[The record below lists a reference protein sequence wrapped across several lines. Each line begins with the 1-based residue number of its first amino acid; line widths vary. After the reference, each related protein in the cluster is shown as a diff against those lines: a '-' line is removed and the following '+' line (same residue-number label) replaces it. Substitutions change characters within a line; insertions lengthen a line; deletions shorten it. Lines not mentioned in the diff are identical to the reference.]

1 MIKMIKLDDVARAS
15 GVSISTVSR
24 ALSEPERVAE
34 ATRRRIYAAVRELG
48 YRPNRAAS
56 LLRSGRTG
64 SLGLLV
70 PDLENP
76 YFASLTKGV
85 QARAQEA
92 GMAVLV
98 ADSDENLRRE
108 TDLVGQLAQQTDG
121 VLVASPRILD
131 LDVAALD
138 GTPSILI
145 NAEAPGLPSVSVDYA
160 DATMQAVAH
169 LHALGHR
176 RIAYV
181 GGPAGSSA
189 DARRRDGLTQAD
201 ERFSDVQI
209 VDLGAFSPRVE
220 GGEAAA
226 DLAVGSG
233 ATGIIAF
240 NDLVAVGLLA
250 MLARRG
256 IAVPDQLSVVGYD
269 DILVSRLAT
278 PTLTTMRVDIRGVG
292 EAAVQMFVDLTK
304 RRPKTRAGAADER
317 RTMPTRLVV
326 RESTA
331 APVQRG

>member
-1 MIKMIKLDDVARAS
+1 MIKMIKLDDVARVS

-34 ATRRRIYAAVRELG
+34 PTRRRIYAAVRELG

-176 RIAYV
+176 RIAYA

-292 EAAVQMFVDLTK
+292 EAAVQMFVDLTG
-304 RRPKTRAGAADER
+304 RRSKTRAGAADER

>member
-1 MIKMIKLDDVARAS
+1 MIKLDDVARAS

-34 ATRRRIYAAVRELG
+34 PTRRRIYAAVRELG

-189 DARRRDGLTQAD
+189 DARRREGLTQAG

-256 IAVPDQLSVVGYD
+256 IAVPDRLSVVGYD

-292 EAAVQMFVDLTK
+292 EAAVQMFVDLTT

>member
-34 ATRRRIYAAVRELG
+34 PTRRRIYAAVRELG

-189 DARRRDGLTQAD
+189 DARRREGLTQAD

-292 EAAVQMFVDLTK
+292 EAAVQMFVDLTR

>member
-34 ATRRRIYAAVRELG
+34 PTRRRIYAAVRELG

-292 EAAVQMFVDLTK
+292 EAAVQMFVDLT
-304 RRPKTRAGAADER
+304 RRHPKTRAGAADER

>member
-1 MIKMIKLDDVARAS
+1 MIKLDDVARAS

-34 ATRRRIYAAVRELG
+34 PTRRRIYAAVRELG

-176 RIAYV
+176 RIAYA

-250 MLARRG
+250 LLARRG

-292 EAAVQMFVDLTK
+292 EAAVQMFVDLTG
-304 RRPKTRAGAADER
+304 RRPKTRADAADER

>member
-1 MIKMIKLDDVARAS
+1 
-15 GVSISTVSR
+15 
-24 ALSEPERVAE
+24 
-34 ATRRRIYAAVRELG
+34 
-48 YRPNRAAS
+48 
-56 LLRSGRTG
+56 
-64 SLGLLV
+64 
-70 PDLENP
+70 
-76 YFASLTKGV
+76 
-85 QARAQEA
+85 
-92 GMAVLV
+92 MAVLV

-189 DARRRDGLTQAD
+189 DARRREGLTQAD

-292 EAAVQMFVDLTK
+292 EAAVQMFVDLTR

>member
-34 ATRRRIYAAVRELG
+34 PTRRRIYAAVRELG

-292 EAAVQMFVDLTK
+292 EAAVQMFVDLTR
-304 RRPKTRAGAADER
+304 RRPKTHADAADER